1 MKHKLLKIAND
12 LNRLIVHSKEKVEC
26 QFGTGSCEGEV
37 VLFFFHRS
45 DEYDAGA
52 ENILFAEFYT
62 SEELHNKFELAKKV
76 IKGECL
82 IDERN
87 NQSRVSHTR

>member
-12 LNRLIVHSKEKVEC
+12 LNALIVHSKENVEC
-26 QFGTGSCEGEV
+26 QFGTGACEGEV

-45 DEYDAGA
+45 DEYDARA

-82 IDERN
+82 INERN
-87 NQSRVSHTR
+87 NQS

>member
-12 LNRLIVHSKEKVEC
+12 LNVLIVHTKENVEC
-26 QFGTGSCEGEV
+26 SFKTGICEDEV
-37 VLFFFHRS
+37 VLFFHHYS
-45 DEYDAGA
+45 GEYDT
-52 ENILFAEFYT
+52 EVKDILFAEFHT
-62 SEELHNKFELAKKV
+62 PEKLHNKFELAKKV
-76 IKGECL
+76 ITGECL

>member
-12 LNRLIVHSKEKVEC
+12 LNALIIHSKEEISC
-26 QFGTGSCEGEV
+26 CFETGACEDEI
-37 VLFFFHRS
+37 VLFFFHYS
-45 DEYDAGA
+45 DEYETGA
-52 ENILFAEFYT
+52 ENIMFAEFLT

-87 NQSRVSHTR
+87 SHLPN

>member
-12 LNRLIVHSKEKVEC
+12 LNALIVHSKENVKC
-26 QFGTGSCEGEV
+26 YFGTGACEDEV
-37 VLFFFHRS
+37 VLFFFHHS
-45 DEYDAGA
+45 DEYDARA
-52 ENILFAEFYT
+52 ENILFAEFNT

-82 IDERN
+82 ISERN
-87 NQSRVSHTR
+87 NQS